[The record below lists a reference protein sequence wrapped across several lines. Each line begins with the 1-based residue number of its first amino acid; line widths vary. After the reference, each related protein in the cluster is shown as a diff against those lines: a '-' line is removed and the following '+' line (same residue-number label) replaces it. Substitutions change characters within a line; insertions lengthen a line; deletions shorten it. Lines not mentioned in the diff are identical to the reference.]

1 MNILL
6 FSMQH
11 CTTMSWPSH
20 QSASLPPLTVED
32 VEHFFE
38 EERKTFS
45 NLKSSTVGA
54 YFRRIVSTSKHSSQ
68 TNFFQQLGKRMK
80 ESFGS
85 FAKSS
90 DILEQQQKQPNQM
103 RAQVTFSFIFYFF
116 PSFPTST
123 FQNL

>member
-1 MNILL
+1 MLL
-6 FSMQH
+6 LVVGLIFSLYYEVYTCEH
-11 CTTMSWPSH
+11 KLKKPFNRSWPSH

-90 DILEQQQKQPNQM
+90 DILEQQQKQPNHL
-103 RAQVTFSFIFYFF
+103 RAQVTFSF
-116 PSFPTST
+116 
-123 FQNL
+123 